1 MLLKG
6 LGKENPSFI
15 NQHER
20 QAPSPSTGSCDK
32 TNFQFGLAVILL
44 IWPVDKELQSPWTS
58 VLTVLG
64 RFGTPLGHCCQLR
77 YLWCEVTEEGS
88 EP

>member
-15 NQHER
+15 NQRER
-20 QAPSPSTGSCDK
+20 QAPSPSLGSCDK
-32 TNFQFGLAVILL
+32 TSFQFGLAVINLASG
-44 IWPVDKELQSPWTS
+44 QGAS
-58 VLTVLG
+58 VSLDVCAYSIRALWDSLG
-64 RFGTPLGHCCQLR
+64 PCCQLR
-77 YLWCEVTEEGS
+77 YLWCDVTGKGS